1 MTGRM
6 AIELDHTIVPVADK
20 WASARFF
27 AGVFGVP
34 VRGEMGPFVQVEVND
49 RLTLD
54 FESEPN
60 HTPHHYAFRVDE
72 ATFTAIL
79 ERVRSLG
86 ISFGSGPEA
95 GWDGELYVNGADRG
109 TYFADPSGH
118 MYEIITVADG
128 AGIQR

>member
-1 MTGRM
+1 M

-27 AGVFGVP
+27 AAVFGVS

-79 ERVRSLG
+79 ERVRSLELP
-86 ISFGSGPEA
+86 FGSGPEA
-95 GWDGELYVNGADRG
+95 GWDGQLYVNGAERG

-118 MYEIITVADG
+118 MYEIITVAHR
-128 AGIQR
+128 AEMPR